1 MNFPGFVLA
10 YHGCDRQVGERIL
23 SGDDHVRLSTN
34 DYDWLGPGAYFWEN
48 SPERALA
55 WATFLSGRPGR
66 VNQTITEPFAIGAII
81 DPGNCLDLIGARSLA
96 VLKQAYRE
104 MKLTFDESGVP
115 LPTNAAA
122 TATDEDLV
130 NRRLDCAV
138 CQFLHTLREVN
149 GQPPFDTLRAAF
161 LEGRQLYPG
170 AGFRARTHI
179 QWCVRNPRR
188 SIRGYFRPLPEP

>member
-10 YHGCDRQVGERIL
+10 YHGCDRQVGERVL
-23 SGDDHVRLSTN
+23 SGEDHVRLSTN

-55 WATFLSGRPGR
+55 WATFLSKRRGKAT
-66 VNQTITEPFAIGAII
+66 QTITEPFAIGAII

-96 VLKQAYRE
+96 VLKQAYTE
-104 MKLTFDESGVP
+104 MEQTFAQSGVP
-115 LPTNAAA
+115 LPTNVAAS
-122 TATDEDLV
+122 ATDEDLV

-138 CQFLHTLREVN
+138 CQFLHKLREEN

-161 LEGRQLYPG
+161 LEGKTLYAG

-179 QWCVRNPRR
+179 QWCVRNPRH
-188 SIRGYFRPLPEP
+188 SVRGYFRPITES